1 MKIGFRKPS
10 IKKSIKART
19 TGKIKRK
26 VKKAVNPFYGK
37 KGMGYINDPK
47 KAVYNK
53 VYNKTTFGTTD
64 IINAATKTSSKN
76 SNSTK
81 QYSVNTENPV
91 EKKKGVSNA
100 TVIILL
106 IIFFPV
112 GLYLMWAKTG
122 WNKTVKIIISVIF
135 ALLIIIGLM
144 TPGDSGNTNNETIAV
159 GVTTQTT
166 TEPETTET
174 TATTATTTTTTE
186 TTTTTTT
193 TTTGTTTKETTTEQ
207 TTKDNSRTVYITPTG
222 EKYHYS
228 KACAG
233 KNAMERTYNE
243 VKDRY
248 DPCKKCAQ

>member
-26 VKKAVNPFYGK
+26 VKKAINPFYGK
-37 KGMGYINDPK
+37 KGMGYIKSPK

-53 VYNKTTFGTTD
+53 VYNKTTFDTAD
-64 IINAATKTSSKN
+64 VINAATKTSNKN
-76 SNSTK
+76 GNSSR
-81 QYSVNTENPV
+81 QYSVGADNLN
-91 EKKKGVSNA
+91 KKKNGISNA
-100 TVIILL
+100 MVIILL

-122 WNKTVKIIISVIF
+122 WNKTVKIIISVII
-135 ALLIIIGLM
+135 ALLAIISLM
-144 TPGDSGNTNNETIAV
+144 TPGNGENTNNDTVAV

-166 TEPETTET
+166 TEPKST
-174 TATTATTTTTTE
+174 TTATTTTE
-186 TTTTTTT
+186 ATTTTTE
-193 TTTGTTTKETTTEQ
+193 TTTKETTTEQ

-233 KNAMERTYNE
+233 KNAIESTYNK
-243 VKDRY
+243 VKDIY
-248 DPCKKCAQ
+248 EPCKKCAQ